1 MENNEAEFDALVR
14 RSFEELPEVYRD
26 ACQSLGIRTEAQASS
41 EVMVALDVTNPN
53 ELLGL
58 YHGVNLTQKSVFDLP
73 SLPDEVIIY
82 RNLILAY
89 ARNRSSLG
97 RGGQAC
103 PCSRDRAS
111 FWLLGRRHG
120 IDRTGLRLSDLKGY

>member
-1 MENNEAEFDALVR
+1 MENNEAEFDALVQ

-41 EVMVALDVTNPN
+41 EVMVALDVTNPK

-73 SLPDEVIIY
+73 SLPDQVIIY
-82 RNLILAY
+82 RNPILAY
-89 ARNRSSLG
+89 AR
-97 RGGQAC
+97 AT
-103 PCSRDRAS
+103 DRPLAEVVKHVLVHEIGHH
-111 FWLLGRRHG
+111 FGF
-120 IDRTGLRLSDLKGY
+120 SDADMELIEQG